1 MKSYIYGIYNI
12 TAASMDRYLQLNG
25 WTRNY
30 DFANRNMMVYTSRN
44 NSPKTIA
51 IPASEEFDDFYSIV
65 SNVIELLQKKEN
77 RPANEIIK
85 DITTTFIDR
94 LEIRVISEITE
105 DGKIPLEYAADCVEG
120 LKELIL
126 YSVCAEQSA
135 RPICYRATEYAKSL
149 LNKFKLAQT
158 EKGSFILNVD
168 IQVVDE
174 NNEQTVLDG
183 CECDVPTP
191 FEHKVIERIGTAI
204 GQVDAIV
211 QNQCQLSETAETAF
225 EDGITAN
232 MCDAFLKMRPVSDA
246 DKVTTTIRF
255 ASSLTNRTGQV
266 KRIEMRANHFL
277 VIDELSKIYRDKVA
291 IQDVNLT
298 GIIRSLSK
306 RTESDSDLKT
316 IRLYT
321 TFNGSPRT
329 VTISL
334 SDAQY
339 RIACDAHRDG
349 LEVSVS
355 GELDMSERYWV
366 MNNVTNFLPLTQGD

>member
-1 MKSYIYGIYNI
+1 M
-12 TAASMDRYLQLNG
+12 
-25 WTRNY
+25 
-30 DFANRNMMVYTSRN
+30 
-44 NSPKTIA
+44 
-51 IPASEEFDDFYSIV
+51 
-65 SNVIELLQKKEN
+65 
-77 RPANEIIK
+77 
-85 DITTTFIDR
+85 
-94 LEIRVISEITE
+94 EIRVISEITE

-183 CECDVPTP
+183 CEYDVPTP

-232 MCDAFLKMRPVSDA
+232 MCDAF
-246 DKVTTTIRF
+246 
-255 ASSLTNRTGQV
+255 
-266 KRIEMRANHFL
+266 
-277 VIDELSKIYRDKVA
+277 
-291 IQDVNLT
+291 
-298 GIIRSLSK
+298 
-306 RTESDSDLKT
+306 
-316 IRLYT
+316 
-321 TFNGSPRT
+321 
-329 VTISL
+329 
-334 SDAQY
+334 
-339 RIACDAHRDG
+339 
-349 LEVSVS
+349 
-355 GELDMSERYWV
+355 
-366 MNNVTNFLPLTQGD
+366 

>member
-1 MKSYIYGIYNI
+1 MKNYIYGIYNI
-12 TAASMDRYLQLNG
+12 TAASIDRYLQLNA

-30 DFANRNMMVYTSRN
+30 NFSNRCMMVYTSSN
-44 NSPKTIA
+44 GFPKTIA
-51 IPASEEFDDFYSIV
+51 IPASEEFDDFYPIV
-65 SNVIELLQKKEN
+65 NNVIELLQKKEN
-77 RPANEIIK
+77 RSGIEIIK

-135 RPICYRATEYAKSL
+135 RPICYRATDYAKSL
-149 LNKFKLAQT
+149 LNRFKLAQT

-168 IQVVDE
+168 IEVVDE
-174 NNEQTVLDG
+174 NNEQTVLAG
-183 CECDVPTP
+183 CDIPVP

-211 QNQCQLSETAETAF
+211 QNQRQLNETAENAF

-232 MCDAFLKMRPVSDA
+232 MCDAFLKMRPISDT
-246 DKVTTTIRF
+246 DKVATTIRY
-255 ASSLTNRTGQV
+255 ASSLMNRTGRIEQ
-266 KRIEMRANHFL
+266 IEMRANHFL
-277 VIDELSKIYRDKVA
+277 VIDELAKIYRDKVA
-291 IQDVNLT
+291 IQEVTLT
-298 GIIRSLSK
+298 GMIRSLSK
-306 RTESDSDLKT
+306 RTESDGNLKT

-321 TFNGSPRT
+321 TFDGSPRT

-334 SDAQY
+334 TDAQY
-339 RIACDAHRDG
+339 RIACDAHRDE

-366 MNNVTNFLPLTQGD
+366 MNNVTGFSPITEED

>member
-1 MKSYIYGIYNI
+1 MKDFIYSFYNI
-12 TAASMDRYLQLNG
+12 TAASIDRYLQLNG
-25 WTRNY
+25 WIRNY
-30 DFANRNMMVYTSRN
+30 GFANRNMMVYMGKN
-44 NSPKTIA
+44 NHQKTLA
-51 IPASEEFDDFYSIV
+51 IPASEDLDDFYSIL

-77 RPANEIIK
+77 RPANDIIK

-120 LKELIL
+120 LKNLIL

-135 RPICYRATEYAKSL
+135 RPICYRTTDYAKAL

-174 NNEQTVLDG
+174 KNEQIVFQ
-183 CECDVPTP
+183 ECDIPAP

-204 GQVDAIV
+204 NQVDAIV
-211 QNQCQLSETAETAF
+211 KNQCQLTKTAETAF
-225 EDGITAN
+225 ENGITAN
-232 MCDAFLKMRPVSDA
+232 MCDAFLKMRPVSNA
-246 DKVTTTIRF
+246 DSVTTTIRY
-255 ASSLTNRTGQV
+255 ASSLTRQPGQIEQ
-266 KRIEMRANHFL
+266 IEMRENHFL
-277 VIDELSKIYRDKVA
+277 VIDELAKIYRDKTI
-291 IQDVNLT
+291 IQDVSLT

-306 RTESDSDLKT
+306 KVATNGDLKT
-316 IRLYT
+316 IKLYT
-321 TFNGSPRT
+321 TFEGSSRT
-329 VTISL
+329 VTIVL
-334 SDAQY
+334 SDDQY
-339 RIACDAHRDG
+339 RMACDAHRDA

-366 MNNVTNFLPLTQGD
+366 MNNVTNFSSIRQNE

>member
-1 MKSYIYGIYNI
+1 MKNYIYGIYNI
-12 TAASMDRYLQLNG
+12 TAASIDRYLQLNA

-30 DFANRNMMVYTSRN
+30 NFSNRCMMVYTSSN
-44 NSPKTIA
+44 GFPKTIA

-65 SNVIELLQKKEN
+65 NNVIELLQKKEN
-77 RPANEIIK
+77 RSEIEIIK

-135 RPICYRATEYAKSL
+135 RPICYRATDYAKSL
-149 LNKFKLAQT
+149 LNRFKLAQT

-168 IQVVDE
+168 IEVVDE
-174 NNEQTVLDG
+174 NNEQTVLAG
-183 CECDVPTP
+183 CDIPVP

-211 QNQCQLSETAETAF
+211 QNQRQLNETAENAF

-232 MCDAFLKMRPVSDA
+232 MCDAFLKMRPISDT
-246 DKVTTTIRF
+246 DKVAATIRY
-255 ASSLTNRTGQV
+255 ASSLMNRTGRIEQ
-266 KRIEMRANHFL
+266 IEMRANHFL
-277 VIDELSKIYRDKVA
+277 VIDELAKIYRDKVA
-291 IQDVNLT
+291 IQEVTLT
-298 GIIRSLSK
+298 GMIRSLSK
-306 RTESDSDLKT
+306 RTESDGNLKT

-321 TFNGSPRT
+321 TFDGSPRT

-334 SDAQY
+334 TDAQY
-339 RIACDAHRDG
+339 RIACDAHRDE

-366 MNNVTNFLPLTQGD
+366 MNNVTGFSPITEED

>member
-1 MKSYIYGIYNI
+1 MKDYIYGIYNI
-12 TAASMDRYLQLNG
+12 TAASIDRYLQLNG
-25 WTRNY
+25 WIRNY
-30 DFANRNMMVYTSRN
+30 DFANRYMMVYMGRN
-44 NSPKTIA
+44 SFPKTIA
-51 IPASEEFDDFYSIV
+51 IPASEEFDDFYPIV
-65 SNVIELLQKKEN
+65 NNVIELPQKKEE

-135 RPICYRATEYAKSL
+135 RPICYRATDYAKSL

-183 CECDVPTP
+183 CDVPTP
-191 FEHKVIERIGTAI
+191 FEHRVIERIGTAI

-211 QNQCQLSETAETAF
+211 QNRRQLSETAESAF

-232 MCDAFLKMRPVSDA
+232 MCDALLKMRPASDA
-246 DKVTTTIRF
+246 DKVTTTIRY
-255 ASSLTNRTGQV
+255 ASSLTNQTGQI
-266 KRIEMRANHFL
+266 KQIEMRANHFL
-277 VIDELSKIYRDKVA
+277 VIDELAKIYRDKVA
-291 IQDVNLT
+291 IQEVNLT

-306 RTESDSDLKT
+306 RVESDGDLKT

-321 TFNGSPRT
+321 TFDGSPRT

-366 MNNVTNFLPLTQGD
+366 MNNVTNFSPITQRE